1 MQTFAERFQYL
12 RKLTGL
18 KQAEFASRINLSQG
32 RLSDIEK
39 GKNKPSADT
48 LVSVA
53 QQFSTDV
60 NWLLMGT
67 GTAPQSL
74 EIFNDN
80 LGLRGFSHLS
90 NSENANEY
98 IAEKELIT
106 KYKMLNKDNRKHIEK
121 FICYLIF
128 EQQDYSPI
136 MKEFPNQ
143 EIT

>member
-1 MQTFAERFQYL
+1 MHTFAERFQYL

-18 KQAEFASRINLSQG
+18 KQAEFAGRINLSQG

-67 GTAPQSL
+67 GTAPQSI
-74 EIFNDN
+74 EIMKEN
-80 LGLRGFSHLS
+80 LSLGEASGRLD
-90 NSENANEY
+90 SELLTEH
-98 IAEKELIT
+98 IAEKELIS
-106 KYKMLNKDNRKHIEK
+106 KFKMLNKDNRKHIEK
-121 FICYLIF
+121 FMCYLIF
-128 EQQDYSPI
+128 EQQDYSPTTQG
-136 MKEFPNQ
+136 FSSQ
-143 EIT
+143 ENC

>member
-74 EIFNDN
+74 EIFDEN
-80 LGLRGFSHLS
+80 LDVGGFSHLAD
-90 NSENANEY
+90 SEKSTEHVV
-98 IAEKELIT
+98 EKELIT
-106 KYKMLNKDNRKHIEK
+106 KFKMLNKDNRKHIEK
-121 FICYLIF
+121 FLCYLIF
-128 EQQDYSPI
+128 EQQDYSPT
-136 MKEFPNQ
+136 MKEFPKQ
-143 EIT
+143 ENR